1 MKTGTGTTYE
11 VRFKNHDEFSALYI
25 YCFVLCKIRNSQLF
39 GKKEDQ
45 IGEKLGTAVYTRTKL
60 ATFQDLIGNVL
71 DLIGNF

>member
-39 GKKEDQ
+39 GKKRT
-45 IGEKLGTAVYTRTKL
+45 KLGKNWGTAVYTRTKL

-71 DLIGNF
+71 DLIGTF